1 MFDFADKTLTVT
13 EVVWRQNFTPDSA
26 SELLFQKAER
36 RKRKGRLWLIIICG
50 HRASD
55 IVQLPIMQHGPQN
68 ADRTAKRQREEKP
81 VAECVVG
88 GDPQTEI

>member
-1 MFDFADKTLTVT
+1 MA
-13 EVVWRQNFTPDSA
+13 NYN
-26 SELLFQKAER
+26 
-36 RKRKGRLWLIIICG
+36 LWAPRIRY
-50 HRASD
+50 RAA
-55 IVQLPIMQHGPQN
+55 PNNATWPQN